1 LFRSAK
7 AAATAQETAM
17 AEWDR
22 NKGLYTGLGLAGVAG
37 LGFLLGRF
45 LLGRNAGGTV
55 SSDGAAISGDRP
67 AGFIGHSGNARQAGP
82 ETMRDPPK
90 EWTKVDEASDESFP
104 ASDPPA
110 VKHVD

>member
-1 LFRSAK
+1 
-7 AAATAQETAM
+7 M

-22 NKGLYTGLGLAGVAG
+22 NSALYTGLGLAAVAG
-37 LGFLLGRF
+37 LGFVLGRY
-45 LLGRNAGGTV
+45 LMNREGAAG
-55 SSDGAAISGDRP
+55 DGAAITEDRP
-67 AGFIGHSGNARQAGP
+67 EGFVGHSGNARQAGA
-82 ETMRDPPK
+82 EAMRDPPK